1 MYGMRNTPNT
11 AAAVICADVW
21 VYPLNRRYA
30 GTAGISSL
38 QEWRNRA
45 VITKPLTKRQAETLE
60 LIKGFIDQKGYAP
73 SVSEVVDLLKIK
85 SRSTA
90 HSLVKQLVNKGYLV
104 KTDNEVRTL
113 RVVGQKDSDS
123 LESNEVLRAENAR
136 LRQENMELRKKLA
149 GCEN

>member
-1 MYGMRNTPNT
+1 M
-11 AAAVICADVW
+11 
-21 VYPLNRRYA
+21 
-30 GTAGISSL
+30 
-38 QEWRNRA
+38 
-45 VITKPLTKRQAETLE
+45 ITKPLTKRQAETLE